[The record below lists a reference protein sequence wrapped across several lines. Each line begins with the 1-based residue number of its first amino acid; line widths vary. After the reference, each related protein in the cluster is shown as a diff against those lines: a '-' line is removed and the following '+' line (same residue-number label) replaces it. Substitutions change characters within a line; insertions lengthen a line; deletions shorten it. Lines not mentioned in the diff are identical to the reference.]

1 MTKSKLSSLF
11 YIYSELSVAVFFA
24 FIALLE
30 LLCGFAL
37 LSMGVSSISFIAFG
51 AAVLFAL
58 ISVSFVAS
66 VYSKEKAN

>member
-24 FIALLE
+24 CMALLE

-37 LSMGVSSISFIAFG
+37 LSMNVPSISFIAFG
-51 AAVLFAL
+51 AAALFSIIA
-58 ISVSFVAS
+58 ISFVAS
-66 VYSKEKAN
+66 VYSKEKGN